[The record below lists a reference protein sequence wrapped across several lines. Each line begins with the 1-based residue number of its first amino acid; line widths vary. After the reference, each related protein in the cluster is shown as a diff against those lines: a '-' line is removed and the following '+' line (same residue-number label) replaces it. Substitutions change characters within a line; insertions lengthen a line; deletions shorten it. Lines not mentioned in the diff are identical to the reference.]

1 MSAPNLRLMIM
12 SCCLAA
18 ASVFGM
24 TACKKDSDPDQ
35 SQASDAAA
43 IRDMKSSENIG
54 GDRFKVICKNGDRET
69 RTADQMADQEV
80 CNGYSPPVEVPR
92 PYPGR
97 DPRGPAKCMTKAQA
111 AFFTVAER
119 VELCEGAI
127 DEGPALCAIE
137 ARTPG
142 TPNIVAVRICKPQ
155 TRYPEPYPPGHGGY
169 PRPFP
174 YN

>member
-1 MSAPNLRLMIM
+1 MLTSKLRFMIV

-18 ASVFGM
+18 ASASGM
-24 TACKKDSDPDQ
+24 TACKKNSDPDQ

-69 RTADQMADQEV
+69 RTADQIADQEV
-80 CNGYSPPVEVPR
+80 CE
-92 PYPGR
+92 GR
-97 DPRGPAKCMTKAQA
+97 HP
-111 AFFTVAER
+111 
-119 VELCEGAI
+119 
-127 DEGPALCAIE
+127 
-137 ARTPG
+137 
-142 TPNIVAVRICKPQ
+142 
-155 TRYPEPYPPGHGGY
+155 RYPYYEGTYGNAPAVCAGDAIMRGFSPEQATQLCTGARDKSPAVCAGDAIMRGFSQDRAIRLCRPQSIHAAPYPPGHGGY